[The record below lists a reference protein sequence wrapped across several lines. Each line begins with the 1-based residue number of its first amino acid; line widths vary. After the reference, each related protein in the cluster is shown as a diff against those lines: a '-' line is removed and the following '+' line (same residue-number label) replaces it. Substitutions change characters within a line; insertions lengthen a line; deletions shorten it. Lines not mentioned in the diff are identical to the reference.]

1 MTDKGTVSQAKATST
16 ISLPRL
22 LFNETFSVNFSR
34 YEIMILALYKE
45 TKFFRLLSSGFTNF
59 SQRVNSYVIAGS
71 IKGHTFLNLTNPV
84 VLRFSTLK
92 SADKGSTLCGFWDF
106 SQASWSRAGCA
117 FQGVLNDG
125 RIVCHCNHLTNFAML
140 MVSWLLGTALELIL
154 ISCCPIII
162 DARSLNECTKTRSMY
177 FEFPRC
183 VSLMLN
189 LRNVHCM
196 LT

>member
-1 MTDKGTVSQAKATST
+1 MSLVSPHSFNGITFSGIVNEMTHKGTVSQAKATTT

-22 LFNETFSVNFSR
+22 LFNETISVNFSR

-45 TKFFRLLSSGFTNF
+45 TKFFRVLSSGFTNF

-140 MVSWLLGTALELIL
+140 MVS
-154 ISCCPIII
+154 
-162 DARSLNECTKTRSMY
+162 
-177 FEFPRC
+177 
-183 VSLMLN
+183 
-189 LRNVHCM
+189 
-196 LT
+196 

>member
-1 MTDKGTVSQAKATST
+1 MSLVSPHSFTGVTFPEIVTGNSSSPSNNSISIVKEMTDKGTVSQAKATST

-22 LFNETFSVNFSR
+22 LFNETISVNFFR

-45 TKFFRLLSSGFTNF
+45 TKFFRVLSSGFTNF

-71 IKGHTFLNLTNPV
+71 IKGQTFLNLTNPV

-140 MVSWLLGTALELIL
+140 MVS
-154 ISCCPIII
+154 
-162 DARSLNECTKTRSMY
+162 
-177 FEFPRC
+177 
-183 VSLMLN
+183 
-189 LRNVHCM
+189 
-196 LT
+196 